1 MDNDRGIP
9 KTGIPLLGESLKSD
23 KLLFSVLFAIVCLHS
38 KKNFLYKNA
47 NYSQII
53 LTNTG

>member
-23 KLLFSVLFAIVCLHS
+23 KLFFSVVFVIVCLHS
-38 KKNFLYKNA
+38 KKR
-47 NYSQII
+47 I
-53 LTNTG
+53 LA